1 MISNYFVLYQ
11 NKYSSYHIFIF
22 LPMGQFSPR
31 VLDLRTFKFHTLNL
45 FCFYI
50 ELFLSNIKLNFPLIT
65 SIQSITCPTNI
76 HSNFITKYSISYQ
89 NKYSIYHIFIFLFIG
104 QFSPIYEI
112 IFVLYQI

>member
-1 MISNYFVLYQ
+1 
-11 NKYSSYHIFIF
+11 
-22 LPMGQFSPR
+22 MGQFSPR

-45 FCFYI
+45 FCSHI

-76 HSNFITKYSISYQ
+76 HSNFITKYSIPYQ
-89 NKYSIYHIFIFLFIG
+89 NKYSSYHIFIFLFIG